1 MSTTQ
6 EIKKLDLSP
15 GSLKDN
21 IFQLGSDTLRAQG
34 QSLVILRQI
43 PLNILDD
50 ALNIAEDVAN
60 HQRTVV
66 SFTNF
71 YLNTI
76 QPKAIQ
82 RITDASGLTNLIN
95 AIQIVNAGTSD
106 DQVNVIKAV
115 INMIDEYRIKDSDFI
130 EQLKVFSKNTKNELA
145 TFRKEIEDLINNLE
159 GDTGAI
165 NQAKQAIADTS
176 AMLDKNI
183 QEIIDNSNVIGDGIK
198 DLVTYALTIITSPS
212 SKTPEKEK
220 SGDEKA
226 EKKDDKKEDEFD
238 PFPVESIGAV
248 SGGVSGVSEAV
259 AAYRK
264 NLKNIGILYQELAE
278 LNALLSALTA
288 IEEQSSS
295 YSSMIDSI
303 LTDVENYDQSMKSI
317 SDNYSSAIDALNS
330 SELSVKDF
338 EALLKDSIKYWNN
351 LRSNI
356 SEIESALAG
365 KGQLFPQVQS
375 I

>member
-66 SFTNF
+66 SFSNF

-130 EQLKVFSKNTKNELA
+130 EQLKVFSKNTNNELA

-198 DLVTYALTIITSPS
+198 DLVTYALTIITSSS

-264 NLKNIGILYQELAE
+264 NLKNIGVLYQELAE

-365 KGQLFPQVQS
+365 KGQLFPQVES